1 MCIEWVK
8 HGRPSL
14 IGIVTGMVAG
24 LATITPAS
32 GFVGPGGALVFGFL
46 AGFVCY
52 WCVNFIKQKVLIDD
66 SLDVFAVHGVG
77 GALGILLT
85 AFFGAEALGGM
96 GLGEGMTMGKQFSAQ
111 LLGLVVV
118 ALWSLVIT
126 WILVKILQKTIG
138 IRVSEEDEIE
148 GLDITSHGER
158 IHLS

>member
-1 MCIEWVK
+1 
-8 HGRPSL
+8 
-14 IGIVTGMVAG
+14 
-24 LATITPAS
+24 
-32 GFVGPGGALVFGFL
+32 
-46 AGFVCY
+46 
-52 WCVNFIKQKVLIDD
+52 
-66 SLDVFAVHGVG
+66 
-77 GALGILLT
+77 
-85 AFFGAEALGGM
+85 M

-138 IRVSEEDEIE
+138 LRVSEEDEIE